1 MMVWRVLLALATAW
15 PLSLALEREMT
26 VHVEPGKE
34 ECFFESVSAHNSLT
48 VEYQVIDG
56 GSGQTSEFDIN
67 FRIVNPKGQPI
78 FAEFKKP
85 DGSHTHK
92 SEVRE
97 IFMEKKKN
105 CPAILF
111 RKVEIIKFVST
122 TNSPTSALRQ
132 CILKYST

>member
-1 MMVWRVLLALATAW
+1 MHRFQKCLISDLTCTVIRCSMMVWRVLLALATAW

-97 IFMEKKKN
+97 IFMKKKRKTVL
-105 CPAILF
+105 LF
-111 RKVEIIKFVST
+111 CLGKWR
-122 TNSPTSALRQ
+122 L
-132 CILKYST
+132 

>member
-97 IFMEKKKN
+97 IFMKKN
-105 CPAILF
+105 KKTVLLF
-111 RKVEIIKFVST
+111 CLGKWR
-122 TNSPTSALRQ
+122 L
-132 CILKYST
+132 